1 MPLCLTTKLI
11 LHSSQNFSPR
21 VVKLGLRDYEHHLN
35 GYFHLSWL
43 VSSCNKLI
51 PFILMHEFKVQELA
65 QTSARLLQTSESIH
79 FYCTSR
85 ISSLAV
91 AKVQY
96 PAAACCHV
104 GSLLTN
110 HKRKKSTSLLKIVA
124 IHILTRAATMYISL
138 LF

>member
-1 MPLCLTTKLI
+1 MQQIDSIILPWYH
-11 LHSSQNFSPR
+11 LHSRMNSR
-21 VVKLGLRDYEHHLN
+21 
-35 GYFHLSWL
+35 
-43 VSSCNKLI
+43 
-51 PFILMHEFKVQELA
+51 VQELA

-85 ISSLAV
+85 ISSLTD

-110 HKRKKSTSLLKIVA
+110 HKRKKVYFPLEDSSNTHSN
-124 IHILTRAATMYISL
+124 
-138 LF
+138 